1 MEEYILSIFNLEQLR
16 QKNRKAF
23 VAIQRHLF
31 CYLMYKYCGYS
42 SCNVGRLINRNHATV
57 LNSIKVINDILETKQ
72 PKGYY
77 NYIVATIDKV
87 NMYEKDI
94 TKLDELLQTAQ
105 RLIDVYNSYSQTKKV
120 II

>member
-1 MEEYILSIFNLEQLR
+1 MKEFILTLFNLDQLR

-77 NYIVATIDKV
+77 NYIVSVIDRV
-87 NMYEKDI
+87 NTYEQNVA
-94 TKLDELLQTAQ
+94 KLDELLETAQ
-105 RLIDVYNSYSQTKKV
+105 RLIDVYNNYSQTKKV